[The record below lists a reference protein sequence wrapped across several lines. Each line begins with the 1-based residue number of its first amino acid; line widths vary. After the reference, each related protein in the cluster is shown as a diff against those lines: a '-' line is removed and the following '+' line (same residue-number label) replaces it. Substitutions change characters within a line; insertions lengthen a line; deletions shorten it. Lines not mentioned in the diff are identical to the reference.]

1 MLPHAL
7 CRANHQTVKPNKKG
21 TVSSLPTVER
31 RHDAILDP
39 SAVAGIHHR
48 YYKVDTQSIGFS
60 GGSSLGIDS
69 RGPKI
74 ALGSPGQNPYVSIL

>member
-1 MLPHAL
+1 
-7 CRANHQTVKPNKKG
+7 
-21 TVSSLPTVER
+21 VSSLPTVER